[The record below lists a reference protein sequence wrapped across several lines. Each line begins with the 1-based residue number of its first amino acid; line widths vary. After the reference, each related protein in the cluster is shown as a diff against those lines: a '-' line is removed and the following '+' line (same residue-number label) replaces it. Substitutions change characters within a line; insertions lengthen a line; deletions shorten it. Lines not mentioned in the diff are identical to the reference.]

1 MSRVIAA
8 VRSFDQLREAL
19 DSEASTV
26 FYLAPNIN
34 TLREAAELTHS
45 RGKRMFIHID
55 MAEGLG
61 KDKYGIKFAKDAGTD
76 GIISTRANMIKAAK
90 SIGMSTV
97 QRFFIIDAQSVHTA
111 VETSLNTRPDMIE
124 VMPGIATKVIRE
136 IKKSIDISVIA
147 GGLIETEE
155 EAAAAALG
163 GADAISTSCE
173 RLWNIKL

>member
-8 VRSFDQLREAL
+8 VRSFSQLKSAL
-19 DSEASTV
+19 SSNVSTV
-26 FYLAPNIN
+26 FCLAPNIN
-34 TLREAAELTHS
+34 TLREAAELTHN
-45 RGKRMFIHID
+45 RGKKIFIHID

-61 KDKYGIKFAKDAGTD
+61 KDKYGIKFAKDAGID

-90 SIGMSTV
+90 SIGLSTV

-111 VETSLNTRPDMIE
+111 VETSLSTKPDMIE
-124 VMPGIATKVIRE
+124 VMPGIATKVIKE
-136 IKKSIDISVIA
+136 IKKNIDISIIA

-155 EAAAAALG
+155 EAAAAELG

-173 RLWNIKL
+173 TLWNI